1 MAAPPNRGLMKAF
14 EFKKIGT
21 VRIDGSQL
29 VLKEYQHGGYFQIGH
44 TRIPAKTKEEAI
56 TRYKDSVGQEERGTP
71 KNPSRS
77 LRR

>member
-1 MAAPPNRGLMKAF
+1 MKAF

-44 TRIPAKTKEEAI
+44 TRLPAKTKEEAI
-56 TRYKDSVGQEERGTP
+56 TRYKDSVAKKSEGRQKTRQGV
-71 KNPSRS
+71 
-77 LRR
+77 